1 MPVQNNRELFQER
14 RLRLADGAAV
24 LQTFFDRSVLV
35 VPEKSRKH
43 KSLATKPE
51 AASYARIPSINELR

>member
-24 LQTFFDRSVLV
+24 PQEFFQRVSSLRASEISQTQITRDETRRRLV
-35 VPEKSRKH
+35 C
-43 KSLATKPE
+43 
-51 AASYARIPSINELR
+51 